1 MYYGLAVGDIDEDDT
16 LDVVTFEDGSRI
28 YWFAL
33 GYPSTGTLTSS
44 ILDVNNY
51 PHWQE
56 VQWQDSVPAGS
67 SLRFRVRSSND
78 PEDMGE
84 WSGYIEEP
92 GSLSGYV
99 DSTHRYLQYR
109 VHMEPCRPVRYPYA
123 VSGAVLLGMAW
134 S

>member
-1 MYYGLAVGDIDEDDT
+1 MV
-16 LDVVTFEDGSRI
+16 GSRSI
-28 YWFAL
+28 REATYPGIAL

-92 GSLSGYV
+92 GSLVGV
-99 DSTHRYLQYR
+99 
-109 VHMEPCRPVRYPYA
+109 C
-123 VSGAVLLGMAW
+123 
-134 S
+134 